1 MAPKMSPGTPQ
12 GATKNETKKE
22 AKKIFDEVM
31 KHRNSKGY
39 FSTGYQFEL
48 GVYWPKEDSTW
59 TNAAVIMAADCIH
72 DITGKE
78 KVILI

>member
-1 MAPKMSPGTPQ
+1 
-12 GATKNETKKE
+12 
-22 AKKIFDEVM
+22 M

-48 GVYWPKEDSTW
+48 GVYWPEEDSTW